1 MLRSFLISLLKAAWV
16 QRLITNWEFAWRVA
30 SRFIAGNSF
39 EEAIGIVRELNYF
52 MRRLAE
58 RPANQ

>member
-1 MLRSFLISLLKAAWV
+1 MLRSFLISLSKTACV
-16 QRLITNWEFAWRVA
+16 QRLIINWKFAWRAA
-30 SRFIAGNSF
+30 SRFVAGNSF

-58 RPANQ
+58 RPANL